1 MDIEG
6 AEYNLLPCLAQF
18 KDAGGAK
25 FDGFVKQNICVFR
38 DVRSTKKH
46 DELILNLRNLK

>member
-25 FDGFVKQNICVFR
+25 FDGFIFNKASVCFVMKGQQK
-38 DVRSTKKH
+38 STH
-46 DELILNLRNLK
+46 DELI